1 MGLDAVV
8 YCDCFEAGKLN
19 SPPPVPALVFVAS
32 DRSLDCK
39 SKNLEELLAF
49 DRWRK
54 GACAHEDGILL
65 HHFIGNVAL
74 VGLLHSEL
82 ARRSEMFPFLLGS
95 VLYSGTHAGDRLT
108 LGDIAIV
115 RQEIELLDGFAA
127 SDERSQSF
135 VDHFKDQMRELV
147 DSALSVGKSIS
158 F

>member
-74 VGLLHSEL
+74 VGLLHSEC
-82 ARRSEMFPFLLGS
+82 FLF
-95 VLYSGTHAGDRLT
+95 YWEAYCT
-108 LGDIAIV
+108 
-115 RQEIELLDGFAA
+115 AA
-127 SDERSQSF
+127 PMPETD
-135 VDHFKDQMRELV
+135 LP
-147 DSALSVGKSIS
+147 
-158 F
+158 